1 MSRRMPKMLLLV
13 ALLAAFVASGTAA
26 YGGSRAC
33 GCYFV
38 KDFRLIHAPGGCQF
52 DKSTSQCVSV
62 SCTASCF

>member
-1 MSRRMPKMLLLV
+1 MLMRISKVVLLV
-13 ALLAAFVASGTAA
+13 AFLAAFVASGTAA

-62 SCTASCF
+62 NCSGGCF